1 MKIQFD
7 TYEEFDLFVET
18 TKSGILYWKKVK
30 QDAQGK
36 ICLQCNGE
44 QTHYTVEE
52 ADEKITE
59 LLKLLMT
66 IEATPHLEWNGED
79 YVMTE
84 GEPEYYS
91 SMVECNRKFIKG

>member
-1 MKIQFD
+1 MNIQFD
-7 TYEEFDLFVET
+7 SYEEYDLMVESI
-18 TKSGILYWKKVK
+18 KSGILYWKKVK

-36 ICLQCNGE
+36 ICMQCDGT
-44 QTHYTVEE
+44 QTHYTVDE

-59 LLKLLMT
+59 LLKLLMS

-84 GEPEYYS
+84 GAPEFYS
-91 SMVECNRKFIKG
+91 SMIESNKQYL